1 MTEDGCH
8 NLHVGPGACCV
19 HMYVIKARV
28 RGPGSRCSAGV
39 ITAMIGFFTSFG
51 IGKKA
56 FPAKLKEKQEQRLVV
71 AERLLE
77 RELARERKAVA

>member
-1 MTEDGCH
+1 MANTDCILCACGSPSMLWKMTNIVTQSAH
-8 NLHVGPGACCV
+8 
-19 HMYVIKARV
+19 RW
-28 RGPGSRCSAGV
+28 AGV

>member
-1 MTEDGCH
+1 MLWQLTDI
-8 NLHVGPGACCV
+8 VAQS
-19 HMYVIKARV
+19 AR
-28 RGPGSRCSAGV
+28 RCAGV

-77 RELARERKAVA
+77 RELAKERKQVA

>member
-1 MTEDGCH
+1 MLVT
-8 NLHVGPGACCV
+8 
-19 HMYVIKARV
+19 
-28 RGPGSRCSAGV
+28 GV

-51 IGKKA
+51 IGKRA

-77 RELARERKAVA
+77 RELARERKQVALAPPGASALAGQSVA